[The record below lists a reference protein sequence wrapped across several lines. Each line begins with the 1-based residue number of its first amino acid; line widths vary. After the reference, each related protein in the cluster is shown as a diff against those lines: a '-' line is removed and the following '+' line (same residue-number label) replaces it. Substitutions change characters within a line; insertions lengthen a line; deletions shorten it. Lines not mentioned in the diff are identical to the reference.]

1 MVCATTTQINA
12 ASATIEVDA
21 TGLTTHNITRLP
33 SNLNVVQADYFDILR
48 DKPTPGDTTW
58 ANYDPIYRYTLSD
71 NASGPLN
78 HYIYQEYGL
87 GGATAIAF
95 SHGAGGISTAFASV
109 GAAMTGINS
118 LSDKTI
124 GIINPNYFTSN
135 NFSTAMVTKLGGAV
149 GASYLLATV
158 GYNGWA
164 ARGSQALTVVSTGGK
179 LATCY
184 NYHYAAA
191 FLPLILAA
199 VFIVFWLFA
208 MLVTSGLRHILE
220 ARRLD
225 TRYGGLSP
233 TIVTPFAG
241 KPPLDTVLVWEHK
254 PEPHLKPVIDG
265 MPIVV
270 GAESEMLVSHLKN
283 ESYSR

>member
-33 SNLNVVQADYFDILR
+33 SDLNVVQADYFDVIHN
-48 DKPTPGDTTW
+48 KPTPGDTTW
-58 ANYDPIYRYTLSD
+58 VQYDPIYRYTLSD
-71 NASGPLN
+71 NSSGPLN
-78 HYIYQEYGL
+78 HYIYQESLLTGP
-87 GGATAIAF
+87 TAVTF
-95 SHGAGGISTAFASV
+95 SHGVGGISTAFASV
-109 GAAMTGINS
+109 GAAMTGIS
-118 LSDKTI
+118 TLGDATL
-124 GIINPNYFTSN
+124 GIINPSYFTAN
-135 NFSTAMVTKLGGAV
+135 NFSIAMVTKLGGAV

-164 ARGSQALTVVSTGGK
+164 ARGSQALTVVSTGGQ

-184 NYHYAAA
+184 NYQYAAA
-191 FLPLILAA
+191 FLPLVLAA
-199 VFIVFWLFA
+199 VFVVFWFFA
-208 MLVTSGLRHILE
+208 MLVTPGLRHILD
-220 ARRLD
+220 ARRLE

-241 KPPLDTVLVWEHK
+241 KPLSDTVLVWENE

-265 MPIVV
+265 MPIV
-270 GAESEMLVSHLKN
+270 GAGSEMLDKN
-283 ESYSR
+283 EIYSG